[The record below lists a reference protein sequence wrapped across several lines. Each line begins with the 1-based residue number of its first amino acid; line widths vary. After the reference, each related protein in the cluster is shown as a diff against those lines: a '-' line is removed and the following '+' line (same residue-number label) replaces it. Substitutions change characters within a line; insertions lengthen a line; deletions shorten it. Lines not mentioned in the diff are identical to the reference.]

1 MRLHNRIGAEKIRKI
16 GRILD
21 FWAFFWWARIN
32 ALTLCFFCKNRLISS
47 IKYIIFIV
55 SGVNRDKKRV
65 RNPFDFKPKV
75 SAAADEV
82 AADDSAWRNYASYPR
97 AVRDRKR
104 YPG

>member
-1 MRLHNRIGAEKIRKI
+1 MLFLCKIY
-16 GRILD
+16 
-21 FWAFFWWARIN
+21 
-32 ALTLCFFCKNRLISS
+32 LIFSS
-47 IKYIIFIV
+47 KYIIIIV
-55 SGVNRDKKRV
+55 SGVNRDKKCV